1 MAEQIFSESNKKN
14 LLWVLFFILIF
25 LLLVVCYRYY
35 VHKKCNEDTQCMK
48 DKLLVKVGLLDKLL
62 STKKNN
68 LVKQEN
74 SLGKNYNNSQEPVV
88 EGFFQGFGSFF
99 NGSAP
104 ASASLEDKMP
114 PVMTVNPPNE
124 SLSSFEKKKM
134 IEGKSSTFPP
144 KQEINGNSEDFK
156 DSDNSE
162 IMKSIGAKSFNA
174 PKPAPL
180 PSMSNQAIETPQP
193 VNFKSPDLLSG
204 LEKKVEEMDK
214 TIEKVPDSIK
224 KTASKTMGLK
234 MLDGKCQ
241 FYSDKCPENSFELGN
256 FSIEGLSGGSILSCG
271 NVQNTKPAKAIAKIK
286 NRSIQE
292 IIILDEGHGYMPDKP
307 PKVSI
312 EGGGGTGCQCEAI
325 VDDEGFLKIIK
336 VLDGGRNYTDTPN
349 VLIEAPFMNSSC
361 HLCCKDG
368 DD

>member
-1 MAEQIFSESNKKN
+1 MTEQIFSESNKKG
-14 LLWVLFFILIF
+14 LLWVLFFIFIF

-35 VHKKCNEDTQCMK
+35 VHKKCKEDTQCMK

-62 STKKNN
+62 STKKNT
-68 LVKQEN
+68 LVKKEDGYDVG
-74 SLGKNYNNSQEPVV
+74 SSQDQVV
-88 EGFFQGFGSFF
+88 EGFFQGFGNFF
-99 NGSAP
+99 NGSSAAP
-104 ASASLEDKMP
+104 ASLEDKMP
-114 PVMTVNPPNE
+114 PITTVNPPDE

-134 IEGKSSTFPP
+134 IQGKSTSFPP
-144 KQEINGNSEDFK
+144 KQEINGNSDDFK

-162 IMKSIGAKSFNA
+162 IMKSIGS
-174 PKPAPL
+174 KPLSKAAPL
-180 PSMSNQAIETPQP
+180 PSLSNQSIETPQP
-193 VNFKSPDLLSG
+193 VNFKSPDLISG

-214 TIEKVPDSIK
+214 TLEKVPADIK

-256 FSIEGLSGGSILSCG
+256 FSIEGMSSGSVLSCG

-286 NRSIQE
+286 NRSVQE
-292 IIILDEGHGYMPDKP
+292 IIVLDEGHGYMPDQP
-307 PKVSI
+307 PKVSV

-325 VDDEGFLKIIK
+325 IDDEGFLKIIK

-361 HLCCKDG
+361 HLCCKD
-368 DD
+368 DI